1 MKPGTPVQYNSWSL
15 FCSNFGVVKSPLD
28 IILARYNEDEEE
40 EVFPQRKVSTT
51 FIIPFFFRKM
61 LKTIWIE
68 LFSSRQ
74 FRHQRVNL
82 WAYYNAIIL
91 RRWGSL
97 VRPLH
102 AFVNGGVDYPQSAV
116 QICIAWSGLIE
127 HSMDLTGSKY
137 YATLPCTMSPV
148 QGFVKRGRCTRSIE
162 M

>member
-1 MKPGTPVQYNSWSL
+1 
-15 FCSNFGVVKSPLD
+15 
-28 IILARYNEDEEE
+28 
-40 EVFPQRKVSTT
+40 
-51 FIIPFFFRKM
+51 M

-102 AFVNGGVDYPQSAV
+102 AFVNGGVDHPQSAV
-116 QICIAWSGLIE
+116 QIYTAWSGLIE

-162 M
+162 MERGHRIFRQISYISRTKFQNLNVSRLVLQLSGPNPLKPGAKSRMKM